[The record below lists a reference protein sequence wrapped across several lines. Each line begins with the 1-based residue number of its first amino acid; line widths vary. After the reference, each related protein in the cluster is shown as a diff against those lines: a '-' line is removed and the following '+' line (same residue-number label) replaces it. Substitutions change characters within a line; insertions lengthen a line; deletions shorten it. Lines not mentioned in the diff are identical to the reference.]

1 VFLVSVLGGSMTDRV
16 LVPLPG
22 IGTLALS
29 ADAYRDGLEEG
40 AKLAAVSAPS
50 GLSEILCAEPVD

>member
-1 VFLVSVLGGSMTDRV
+1 MTDRV